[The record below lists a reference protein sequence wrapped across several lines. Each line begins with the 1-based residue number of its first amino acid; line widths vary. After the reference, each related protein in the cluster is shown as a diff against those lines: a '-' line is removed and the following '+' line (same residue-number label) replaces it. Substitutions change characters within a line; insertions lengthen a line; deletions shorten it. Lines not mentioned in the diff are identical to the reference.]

1 MATFKSLFGEY
12 FDCDNNLDIAVA
24 EITGLLISNENRTAK
39 IKIKPYRKIEE
50 QRIRNI
56 EKTVS
61 KAIETEVKIQCD
73 ETRTGF
79 YPELMNVVTDV
90 LKSRVILANGYFNGA
105 EYELTDNNLT
115 VNLKRGGKDILL
127 SVECDREIEKIIYGI
142 FGFRCNV
149 TIVEE
154 DFDSEIAVENM
165 QRKAD
170 EESRRKQAEKVI
182 ADNNINENNYSPE
195 VYYTPDDSD
204 APPEIDE
211 FGDYVSEFSA
221 DVEEESDTDF
231 SSLLYF
237 DTIKPIYG
245 GAIRL
250 SQLKNLCDVNI
261 ESGAV
266 AVWGEVFSLDVRTT
280 KDGKNH
286 IITFNIT
293 DDTYSYSVKIF
304 EKANK
309 TESFLGAMKN
319 GIAVVVRGKVSFDKF
334 SGEVIINATAVST
347 IKRKTKQDNAPKKR
361 VELHLHTNM
370 SALDGMTSAD
380 KLVQRALEWGHPAI
394 AITDHGVAQGYP
406 DAMKAGA
413 GKDIK
418 IIYGVEGYLIDDMGN
433 PGVDYKS
440 LPRYHII
447 ILVKNKV
454 GLKNL
459 YKLISLSNIK
469 YFHKR
474 PLMPRSEII
483 NLREGLIIGSACEA
497 GELYR
502 SIVFNEPEEKVREI
516 AQFYDYLEIQPNGNN
531 QFMIRSERDEYSHI
545 KTVED
550 LENINIKIIAL
561 ADSIGKPVCATG
573 DVHFLDPKDSLFR
586 AVLMAGQGFKDADEQ
601 APLYF
606 KTTEEMLE
614 EFAYLGE
621 ETAYEV
627 VVENTN
633 KIADMIEQIR
643 PIPEGTYQPS
653 IPGAEDELRQICWDK
668 AKDWYGDPVPEY
680 VADRLNRE
688 LESII
693 ANGFAVLYIIAQK
706 LVWDSEAHGYHVGSR
721 GSVGSSFVATMAGIS
736 EVNPL
741 APHYRCPKCKYSE
754 FFLNGEYGSG
764 FDMPPKNCPH
774 CDIPMVRD
782 GHEIPFE
789 TFLGFHGDKAPD
801 IDLNFSGDYQA
812 SAHRYTEEL
821 FGRDHVF
828 KAGTIGT
835 IADKTAYGFV
845 KKYLEERHKTVTRAE
860 EDRLTRGCTG
870 IKRTTSQHPGGMVV
884 VPNEFDVYDF
894 TAVQYP
900 ADDTSSDME
909 TTHFD
914 FHFLHDTIL
923 KLDILGHDVPTLYKH
938 LEDATGIP
946 VMDVDVCD
954 PKIVSLCTS
963 PEALG
968 VTAEEIGWKTGTLS
982 IPEMGTS
989 FVCQM
994 LLESQ
999 PKTFSDLLQISGL
1012 SHGTDVWLGNAQELI
1027 KNGTCTISE
1036 VIGTRDSIMTYLM
1049 HKGLDS
1055 GLAFNIMEKTRKGMV
1070 AKFGFPEGAEEEMK
1084 RCNVP
1089 EWYMDSCRKIKYMF
1103 PKAHA
1108 AAYVI
1113 AALRLGWYKIYKPLE
1128 YYTAY
1133 LTVRGGDLDA
1143 VTVLN
1148 GQEAVRKRLAELRGN
1163 PNERKT
1169 LTAKEKEQFT
1179 ALQVVNEMMARGI
1192 ELLPVDIYKSRAK
1205 EYFIEDG
1212 KIRMPF
1218 SALSGVGENAAK
1230 GLFDGRNDG
1239 NGEFVSVD
1247 DYQARTGASSAVITA
1262 LKEVGALD
1270 GIPETAQ
1277 VSLFE
1282 MF

>member
-1 MATFKSLFGEY
+1 MAIFKTLFGEY
-12 FDCDNNLDIAVA
+12 FNCERNLDIATA
-24 EITGLLISNENRTAK
+24 EVLELAISQENKTAK
-39 IKIKPYRKIEE
+39 ITIKPYRKIEE
-50 QRIRNI
+50 QRIKALEN
-56 EKTVS
+56 ELS
-61 KAIETEVKIQCD
+61 KAVNVNMTVECD

-79 YPELMNVVTDV
+79 HPQYMDVVIDV
-90 LKSRVILANGYFNGA
+90 IKSKVYVANGFFNNA
-105 EYELTDNNLT
+105 EYNLNGNELTI
-115 VNLKRGGKDILL
+115 NLKKGGKDILL
-127 SVECDREIEKIIYGI
+127 SVDCDKEIEKVIRGI
-142 FGFRCNV
+142 FGFDCTVILSQGEYNA
-149 TIVEE
+149 EE
-154 DFDSEIAVENM
+154 AVNM
-165 QRKAD
+165 MQKKAD
-170 EESRRKQAEKVI
+170 EESKRLQAEAIVKERKLEE
-182 ADNNINENNYSPE
+182 NEFSPE
-195 VYYTPDDSD
+195 VAYTYSDDD
-204 APPEIDE
+204 APPEMPDMDDFNGDFMLE
-211 FGDYVSEFSA
+211 FEP
-221 DVEEESDTDF
+221 EETVDF
-231 SSLLYF
+231 SSFLKF
-237 DTIKPIYG
+237 DTLKPIYG
-245 GAIRL
+245 SVIKL
-250 SQLKNLCDVNI
+250 SQLKQLCDVNI

-266 AVWGEVFSLDVRTT
+266 AVWGDVFGLNVRIT
-280 KDGKNH
+280 KDGKSN

-293 DDTYSYSVKIF
+293 DDTYSYGVKVF
-304 EKANK
+304 EKVNK
-309 TESFLGAMKN
+309 CESFLGALKD
-319 GIAVVVRGKVSFDKF
+319 GITVVVRGRVTYDKF
-334 SGEVIINATAVST
+334 SGEVIIDATAVNT
-347 IKRKTKQDNAPKKR
+347 ISRKTKQDNAEKKR

-370 SALDGMTSAD
+370 SAMDGMTSAD
-380 KLVQRALEWGHPAI
+380 KLVKRALEWGHPAI

-406 DAMKAGA
+406 DAMKAGE

-418 IIYGVEGYLIDDMGN
+418 LIYGVEGYLVDDVGN
-433 PGVDYKS
+433 PGVDYKA
-440 LPRYHII
+440 LPRHHII
-447 ILVKNKV
+447 ILVKNAV

-459 YKLISLSNIK
+459 YKLISLSNVK
-469 YFHKR
+469 YFYKR
-474 PLMPRSEII
+474 PIMPRSEII
-483 NLREGLIIGSACEA
+483 AHREGLIIGSACEA

-502 SIVFNEPEEKVREI
+502 SIVFNESEDKIREI
-516 AQFYDYLEIQPNGNN
+516 AEFYDYLEIQPNGNN
-531 QFMIRSERDEYSHI
+531 QFMIRSERDEYAHI
-545 KTVED
+545 RTVED
-550 LENINIKIIAL
+550 LENINRKIVHL
-561 ADSIGKPVCATG
+561 ADSLGKPVCATG
-573 DVHFLDPKDSLFR
+573 DVHFLDPKDAQFR
-586 AVLMAGQGFKDADEQ
+586 AILMAGQGFKDADDQ

-633 KIADMIEQIR
+633 KIADMIEQVR

-680 VADRLNRE
+680 VANRLNRE

-741 APHYRCPKCKYSE
+741 APHYRCAKCRHSE

-801 IDLNFSGDYQA
+801 IDLNFSGDYQGC
-812 SAHRYTEEL
+812 AHRYTEEL

-828 KAGTIGT
+828 KAGTIAT
-835 IADKTAYGFV
+835 VADKTAFGFV
-845 KKYLEERHKTVTRAE
+845 KKYLEERNKRVTRAE
-860 EDRLTRGCTG
+860 EDRLTKGCTG
-870 IKRTTSQHPGGMVV
+870 IKRTTGQHPGGMVV

-894 TAVQYP
+894 TAVQFP

-938 LEDATGIP
+938 LEDMTGIP

-954 PKIVSLCTS
+954 PKIVSLTTS

-968 VTAEEIGWKTGTLS
+968 VTAEDIGWKTGTLS
-982 IPEMGTS
+982 IPEMGTG

-1027 KNGTCTISE
+1027 KNGTCTISD

-1055 GLAFNIMEKTRKGMV
+1055 SLAFNIMEKTRKGLV
-1070 AKFGFPEGAEEEMK
+1070 AKFGFPDGAEDEMRK
-1084 RCNVP
+1084 CNVP
-1089 EWYMDSCRKIKYMF
+1089 EWYMESCKKIKYMF

-1113 AALRLGWYKIYKPLE
+1113 AALRLGWYKIYKPIE
-1128 YYTAY
+1128 YYTAF

-1143 VTVLN
+1143 VTVLK
-1148 GQEAVRKRLAELRGN
+1148 GHDAVKKRLAELRGD
-1163 PNERKT
+1163 PNERKA
-1169 LTAKEKEQFT
+1169 LTAKEKDQFT
-1179 ALQVVNEMMARGI
+1179 ALQVVNEMMARGV
-1192 ELLPVDIYKSRAK
+1192 ELLPVDIYKSRAT
-1205 EYFIEDG
+1205 EYYIEDG

-1218 SALSGVGENAAK
+1218 AALSGVGINAAN
-1230 GLFDGRNDG
+1230 GLAEGRNDG
-1239 NGEFVSVD
+1239 KGNFVSID

-1262 LKEVGALD
+1262 LKEIGSFGDL
-1270 GIPETAQ
+1270 PETAQ
-1277 VSLFE
+1277 MSLFS
-1282 MF
+1282 F

>member
-1 MATFKSLFGEY
+1 MANFKSLMGEY
-12 FDCDNNLDIAVA
+12 FDCERNLDVAVA
-24 EITGLLISNENRTAK
+24 EILGLAINEGNRTAK
-39 IKIKPYRKIEE
+39 LTIKPYRKIEE
-50 QRIRNI
+50 QRI
-56 EKTVS
+56 
-61 KAIETEVKIQCD
+61 KALETELSRALSVNITVECD

-79 YPELMNVVTDV
+79 HPQYMDVVLEI
-90 LKSRVILANGYFNGA
+90 LKSKVYVANGFFNNA
-105 EYELTDNNLT
+105 EYTLSGNELRID
-115 VNLKRGGKDILL
+115 LKKGGKDILL
-127 SVECDREIEKIIYGI
+127 SVECDKEIEKIIRGI
-142 FGFRCNV
+142 FGFECKV
-149 TIVEE
+149 TLSQGEYDAE
-154 DFDSEIAVENM
+154 TAVDMM
-165 QRKAD
+165 QKKAD
-170 EESRRKQAEKVI
+170 EESKRIQAETIVKERKL
-182 ADNNINENNYSPE
+182 DENNFSPE
-195 VYYTPDDSD
+195 VYYNYSDND
-204 APPEIDE
+204 APPENDDMKD
-211 FGDYVSEFSA
+211 FGGDFAVDFEPEENA
-221 DVEEESDTDF
+221 DFASLIKYDT
-231 SSLLYF
+231 L
-237 DTIKPIYG
+237 KPIYG
-245 GAIRL
+245 SAIRL
-250 SQLKNLCDVNI
+250 SQLQQLCDVNI

-266 AVWGEVFSLDVRTT
+266 AVWGDVFGLSVRTT
-280 KDGKNH
+280 KDGKNN

-293 DDTYSYSVKIF
+293 DETYSYGVKIF
-304 EKANK
+304 ERVSRC
-309 TESFLGAMKN
+309 ESFLSALKD
-319 GIAVVVRGKVSFDKF
+319 GITVVVRGRMTFDKF
-334 SGEVIINATAVST
+334 SGETVINATAVNT
-347 IKRKTKQDNAPKKR
+347 ISKKTKQDNAEKKR

-370 SALDGMTSAD
+370 SAMDGMTSAD
-380 KLVQRALEWGHPAI
+380 KLVKRALDWGHPAI

-406 DAMKAGA
+406 DAMKVGE

-418 IIYGVEGYLIDDMGN
+418 LIYGVEGYLIDDVNN
-433 PGVDYKS
+433 PDVDYKA

-447 ILVKNKV
+447 ILVKNAV

-459 YKLISLSNIK
+459 YKLISLSNVK
-469 YFHKR
+469 YFYKR

-483 NLREGLIIGSACEA
+483 KHREGLIIGSACEA

-502 SIVFNEPEEKVREI
+502 SIVFNESEDKIREI
-516 AQFYDYLEIQPNGNN
+516 AEFYDYLEIQPNGNN
-531 QFMIRSERDEYSHI
+531 QFMIRSERDEYAHI

-550 LENINIKIIAL
+550 LENINRKIIAL
-561 ADSIGKPVCATG
+561 ADSMGKLVCATG
-573 DVHFLDPKDSLFR
+573 DVHFLDPKDAQFR
-586 AVLMAGQGFKDADEQ
+586 AILMAGQGFKDADEQ

-633 KIADMIEQIR
+633 KIADMIEQVR
-643 PIPEGTYQPS
+643 PIPKGTYQPS

-741 APHYRCPKCKYSE
+741 APHYRCAKCRHSE
-754 FFLNGEYGSG
+754 FFLHGEYGSG

-774 CDIPMVRD
+774 CDVPMVRD

-801 IDLNFSGDYQA
+801 IDLNFSGDYQGC
-812 SAHRYTEEL
+812 AHRYTEEL

-828 KAGTIGT
+828 KAGTIAT
-835 IADKTAYGFV
+835 VADKTAYGFV
-845 KKYLEERHKTVTRAE
+845 KKYLEERGKTVTRAE

-870 IKRTTSQHPGGMVV
+870 IKRTTGQHPGGMVV

-894 TAVQYP
+894 TAVQFP
-900 ADDTSSDME
+900 ADDTTSDME

-938 LEDATGIP
+938 LEDMTGIP

-954 PKIVSLCTS
+954 PKIVSLTTS

-968 VTAEEIGWKTGTLS
+968 VTAEDIGWKTGTLS

-1027 KNGTCTISE
+1027 KNGTCTISD

-1070 AKFGFPEGAEEEMK
+1070 AKFGFPEGAEDEMRK
-1084 RCNVP
+1084 CNVP
-1089 EWYMDSCRKIKYMF
+1089 EWYMESCKKIKYMF

-1113 AALRLGWYKIYKPLE
+1113 AALRLGWYKIYKPTE
-1128 YYTAY
+1128 YYTAF

-1143 VTVLN
+1143 VTVLQ
-1148 GQEAVRKRLAELRGN
+1148 GHDAVKKRLADLRGN
-1163 PNERKT
+1163 PNERKV
-1169 LTAKEKEQFT
+1169 LTAKEKDQFT
-1179 ALQVVNEMMARGI
+1179 ALQVVNEMMARGV
-1192 ELLPVDIYKSRAK
+1192 ELLPVDIYKSRAT
-1205 EYFIEDG
+1205 EYYIEDG

-1218 SALSGVGENAAK
+1218 AALSGVGENAAK
-1230 GLFDGRNDG
+1230 GLAEGQNDG
-1239 NGEFVSVD
+1239 NGDFVSID

-1262 LKEVGALD
+1262 LKEVGALK
-1270 GIPETAQ
+1270 GLPETAQ
-1277 VSLFE
+1277 MSF
-1282 MF
+1282 FGF